1 VEAANVTPFDR
12 YHPAMAVF
20 FAAPLIMA
28 LIFGVSILRGGSP
41 IQPGTY
47 GIIVWTIPA
56 WVWVVLQVGLS
67 LWACLAAARADHR
80 SLTVAAASCGVLM
93 EFFAAAAILGRAEE
107 ILLPAMAIPTGAICL
122 LCAGIGWDH
131 GR

>member
-1 VEAANVTPFDR
+1 
-12 YHPAMAVF
+12 MAVF

-47 GIIVWTIPA
+47 GLIVWTIPA
-56 WVWVVLQVGLS
+56 WIWVLLQVGLS
-67 LWACLAAARADHR
+67 LWACVASIKPDAKSLA
-80 SLTVAAASCGVLM
+80 VAATACGVLM
-93 EFFAAAAILGRAEE
+93 EFFAAAAILGDADE
-107 ILLPAMAIPTGAICL
+107 ILLPAMAIPTGAICF